1 MNSQQK
7 TGGALLATGSLIVG
21 IAISGPVMLG
31 QLAGTTFITNTACTS
46 AVTDSAQN
54 EQSSTSAINVPEE
67 YKEPLKKAAEDSGI
81 PEEILAAQI
90 KQESNFNAQAVSPV
104 GAKGPAQ
111 FMPATWE
118 AYGNGG
124 DITNVSDAVAAMGRY
139 MKDLKGMVEK
149 YAGED
154 ATKLIQ
160 LTLAAYNA
168 GPGNVEKYSG
178 IPPFTETQHYI
189 EVITAGAQ
197 VEYSSTCSS
206 VAVAWDGDLG
216 DGEWTSPL
224 PNSTMSSGYGPR
236 SVPGLPAW
244 AQQHVGIDLLTGSGF
259 SPGGPVVAPTDL
271 DITGYFQPD
280 HCVLAT
286 AKDGSDLRM
295 AFCHLH
301 ESSVEPGQEVKK
313 GDILGIE
320 GNYGESVATVFI
332 THLHYE
338 IYKPGEPLTGANYNP
353 YNGQTLN
360 PEPILKEKG
369 AWNF

>member
-1 MNSQQK
+1 MNSHHK
-7 TGGALLATGSLIVG
+7 TGSALLAAGALIAGV
-21 IAISGPVMLG
+21 AISGPIMLG
-31 QLAGTTFITNTACTS
+31 QLAGSHLAETACTS
-46 AVTDSAQN
+46 TVTLSDKDKSQGV
-54 EQSSTSAINVPEE
+54 INVPEE
-67 YKEPLKKAAEDSGI
+67 YKEPIKKASEYSGI

-90 KQESNFNAQAVSPV
+90 KQESNFDAQAVSPV

-111 FMPATWE
+111 FMPDTWA

-124 DITNVSDAVAAMGRY
+124 DITNVNDAVAAMGRY
-139 MKDLKGMVEK
+139 MKDLKRMVEK
-149 YAGED
+149 YAEGD

-178 IPPFTETQHYI
+178 IPPFTETHHYI
-189 EVITAGAQ
+189 QVITAGAQ
-197 VEYSSTCSS
+197 VHYSSTCSPIGT
-206 VAVAWDGDLG
+206 VAWDGDLG

-236 SVPGLPAW
+236 NVPGLPSW
-244 AQQHVGIDLLTGSGF
+244 AQQHVGIDLLTGSGYA
-259 SPGGPVVAPTDL
+259 PGGPVVAPTDL

-301 ESSVEPGQEVKK
+301 EASVEPGQQVKR
-313 GDILGIE
+313 GDILGVE
-320 GNYGESVATVFI
+320 GNYGESVKSVFI

-338 IYKPGEPLTGANYNP
+338 IYVPGEPLTAQNYNP
-353 YNGQTLN
+353 YNGQTIN
-360 PEPILKEKG
+360 PESILKEKG